1 MVGPGGALALPW
13 LAEPLKRGLGARS
26 HALLV
31 HGPEGVGQFELGLT
45 LAQAWLC
52 EAAGDPTLVSRPAA
66 ADAPPAPRPCG
77 VCAACRLVQARSHPD
92 LLVLVPEALRETLGW
107 ETGGGE
113 GEDATEKA
121 AKAKPSREIKVE
133 AVRQAVA
140 FAQTTAARGRGK
152 AVVLHPAERMN
163 AIAANTL
170 LKTLEEPPGA
180 ARFLLSCAA
189 PEALLPTIRSRCQ
202 TVPLPLPPPAVA
214 VAWLEA
220 QGVAEAAVL
229 LAACG
234 GQPLQARQWAEEG
247 VEAPLWR
254 QLPALLARG
263 EAAPLAA
270 WPLPRL
276 VEALQKVCH
285 DAFCAATG
293 APPRYFPAASLRG
306 GADLARLARWSREL
320 ERIARHADHPWSAG
334 LMVESLVESA
344 RIALAPPARG
354 VRVAAN
360 SVHFA
365 R

>member
-1 MVGPGGALALPW
+1 VVGADGALALPW
-13 LAEPLKRGLGARS
+13 LAEPLQRGLKIRS
-26 HALLV
+26 HAVLV

-52 EAAGDPTLVSRPAA
+52 EAAGDPVRT
-66 ADAPPAPRPCG
+66 PRPCG
-77 VCAACRLVQARSHPD
+77 VCAGCRLVQARSHPD
-92 LLVLVPEALRETLGW
+92 LLVLLPEALRETLGW
-107 ETGGGE
+107 EAGGDAD
-113 GEDATEKA
+113 DATEKT
-121 AKAKPSREIKVE
+121 AKAKPSREIKVD
-133 AVRQAVA
+133 AVRHAVA
-140 FAQTTAARGRGK
+140 FAQTTAARGRAK

-189 PEALLPTIRSRCQ
+189 AEALLPTIRSRCQ
-202 TVPLPLPPPAVA
+202 TLPLGLPAQAEA

-220 QGVAEAAVL
+220 QGVTEPAVL
-229 LAACG
+229 LTACG

-247 VEAPLWR
+247 VQASLWR

-263 EAAPLAA
+263 EAAALAA

-285 DAFCAATG
+285 DAFCAAAG
-293 APPRYFPAASLRG
+293 AKPRYFPAASVRG
-306 GADLARLARWSREL
+306 GADLGRLAEWSRQL
-320 ERIARHADHPWSAG
+320 DRIARHAEHPWSAG

-344 RIALAPPARG
+344 RIALAAPARS
-354 VRVAAN
+354 VRGATN
-360 SVHFA
+360 SLHCA